1 MSTDLFLRVS
11 GLAAV
16 RDGRTLFRDLA
27 VEVAGGEVLR
37 IEGPNGAG
45 KTTLL
50 RILCGL
56 DQDCEG
62 VVGYPHA
69 DAGGRPWREDV
80 LYLGHLPGLKPA
92 LTPTENLVW
101 LASLRGLP
109 PRLDAATALGR
120 VGLTGYE
127 KVPVAALSAGQR
139 RRVALAR
146 LLVENARLWIL
157 DEPFTAIDRAG
168 VVALEDMMAAHAAGG
183 GAVVVTTH
191 HSLALRAR
199 SLLLGRAA

>member
-1 MSTDLFLRVS
+1 MPTDLFLRAS

-16 RDGRTLFRDLA
+16 RDGRTLFRGLA

-37 IEGPNGAG
+37 IEGSNGAG

-62 VVGYPHA
+62 EVAYPHA
-69 DAGGRPWREDV
+69 DVGGRPWREDV

-92 LTPTENLVW
+92 LTPIGNLDW
-101 LASLRGLP
+101 LASLRSLP
-109 PRLDAATALGR
+109 PRLDAVTALGR
-120 VGLTGYE
+120 VGLAGYE
-127 KVPVAALSAGQR
+127 EVPVAALSAGQR

-168 VVALEDMMAAHAAGG
+168 VAALEETIAAHADGG